1 MRTASRW
8 PPSCGT
14 HWGTAPTPPSS
25 RRRPEEHGSA
35 QDANWLTNQG
45 IAHPPSTVWELQHH
59 QDHLLP
65 SLGGR
70 DLPDGSA
77 TPSSSPLQRAPRDK
91 RNYEK
96 MKLKLKTT
104 LTQSS
109 RRLPG
114 RTQKMSGRG
123 VREEENDREVW
134 KKDEE
139 RKKEEKKTYLLEPEP
154 DASPGSSVPAS
165 SKPAEVTRLGAVL

>member
-1 MRTASRW
+1 M
-8 PPSCGT
+8 
-14 HWGTAPTPPSS
+14 
-25 RRRPEEHGSA
+25 
-35 QDANWLTNQG
+35 
-45 IAHPPSTVWELQHH
+45 
-59 QDHLLP
+59 
-65 SLGGR
+65 
-70 DLPDGSA
+70 
-77 TPSSSPLQRAPRDK
+77 
-91 RNYEK
+91 
-96 MKLKLKTT
+96 KLKTT

-114 RTQKMSGRG
+114 RTQKISGRG
-123 VREEENDREVW
+123 VREEENYREVW